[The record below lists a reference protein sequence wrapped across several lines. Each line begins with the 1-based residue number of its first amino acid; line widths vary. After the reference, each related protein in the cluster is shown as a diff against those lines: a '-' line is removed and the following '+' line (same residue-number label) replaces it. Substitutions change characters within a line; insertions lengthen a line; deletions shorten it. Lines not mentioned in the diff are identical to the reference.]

1 MKCKSYYYFFEV
13 ISNKTRFK
21 IIESLMD
28 GALNVG
34 QICFATNEEQSKI
47 SHGLNVLSKCN
58 VVEVKQQG
66 KNRVYS
72 LNKDTIEPML
82 KLVEKH
88 VEKNCSG
95 KCGLK
100 IKDAKSD

>member
-21 IIESLMD
+21 IIESLMN
-28 GALNVG
+28 GALNVS
-34 QICFATNEEQSKI
+34 QICFITKEEQSKI
-47 SHGLNVLSKCN
+47 SHGLKVLAKCN
-58 VVEVKQQG
+58 IVEVKKDG
-66 KNRVYS
+66 KNRIYS

-100 IKDAKSD
+100 IKEDKCD